1 MSAAAGA
8 EAIERSRGRVV
19 GARRAVPSSRAIVGG
34 FLVAIAAVGT
44 FAAYRGASTGAT
56 HRFVVAGRDVPA
68 GTTLVPGDL
77 TTATV
82 DLPGDLASR
91 AFSQPSAIAGRIT
104 LAPINKGELVQS
116 SAVADASKA
125 DARYEVSLP
134 VDRARALAG
143 TITSGERVDVAAT
156 YGTGNAATTVIVAR
170 RAEVVKV
177 DDARR
182 SSVGGGGEVV
192 IELALADP
200 DDVLAVT
207 HASQAGSVTLVRATG
222 ADAAGTA
229 PGPDEYRT
237 PLDASST
244 ATGG

>member
-1 MSAAAGA
+1 MV
-8 EAIERSRGRVV
+8 R
-19 GARRAVPSSRAIVGG
+19 ARRTVPSSRAVVGG
-34 FLVAIAAVGT
+34 FLVALAAVGT

-56 HRFVVAGRDVPA
+56 HRFVVAARDVPA
-68 GTTLVPGDL
+68 GTILATTDL

-91 AFSQPSAIAGRIT
+91 AFSQTSAIAGRIT
-104 LAPINKGELVQS
+104 LAPMTKGELVQS
-116 SAVADASKA
+116 SAIADATKA

-143 TITSGERVDVAAT
+143 TITPGERVDVVAT

-182 SSVGGGGEVV
+182 SSVGGGGELV

-222 ADAAGTA
+222 AEAAGTA
-229 PGPDEYRT
+229 PSPNEYRT
-237 PLDASST
+237 PLDDSNA